1 MKISRSIG
9 NLCALFG
16 VATMWSCGSAP
27 KSDDGSLPGCQDIVL
42 EEIST
47 VPVHQRID
55 SVWCVPLETTDSSLV
70 SSVFDVE
77 VMDERFYVLDGKCAS
92 ILIFDKQGHYL
103 GGINDQGEG
112 PNEYFRIVNMELDRL
127 NKQILVNDGFSK
139 KLLVYDRDGNWV
151 KTIPFEFSQGVVVP
165 FMNDRFVQVNDGH
178 EWYAPD
184 DMKPWNLTLFDAQ
197 GHPLA
202 NWLQD
207 RTPNRIDFSPGM
219 NVCTLDNGELL
230 FSPLFSSILYTV
242 GEDSIVPTYRLVNR
256 LDGYKSLSESD
267 LQNVNYIF
275 GDKQCSYED
284 YVRRSYIFPGSFL
297 NNDHYLCV
305 GITIGKEHGY
315 VLYDKESGRT
325 EVISLKDNTPN
336 DIRFYKVDDA
346 LQELFRRF
354 PRCVDGKAF
363 YVDLDHVHKLMMGDK
378 DPGPK
383 FGPIYDALGEDD
395 NPVLVGY
402 TLKPTDEE

>member
-16 VATMWSCGSAP
+16 VTTMWSCGSAP

-77 VMDERFYVLDGKCAS
+77 VMDDRFYVLDGSCAS

-103 GGINDQGEG
+103 GGIYDQGPG
-112 PNEYFRIVNMELDRL
+112 PKEYIRIVDMKLDRL
-127 NKQILVNDGFSK
+127 NKQILVTDQFSK

-151 KTIPFEFSQGVVVP
+151 KTVPFAYCEGIVVP
-165 FMNDRFVQVNDGH
+165 FKGGRYVQVNDGR
-178 EWYAPD
+178 EQFLPD
-184 DMKPWNLTLFDAQ
+184 DMRPWNLTLFDDQ

-207 RTPNRIDFSPGM
+207 QTPNQIDFPAVRR
-219 NVCTLDNGELL
+219 VCTLDNGELL
-230 FSPLFSSILYTV
+230 FSPLFSSVFYRV
-242 GEDSIVPTYRLVNR
+242 GEDSIVPAYRLVNR

-267 LQNVNYIF
+267 LQNMNYVY
-275 GDKQCSYED
+275 GNEQCSYED
-284 YVRRSYIFPGSFL
+284 YVQRSYILPGPFRD
-297 NNDHYLCV
+297 NECYLCV
-305 GITIGKEHGY
+305 FLNIGKETGY

-325 EVISLKDNTPN
+325 EVISLKDDSPN
-336 DIRFYKVDDA
+336 DIKFYTVDDA
-346 LQELFRRF
+346 LWQLFSCF

-363 YVDLDHVHKLMMGDK
+363 YVELNHVHKLMMGEM

-383 FGPIYDALGEDD
+383 FGPIYDALGEND

-402 TLKPTDEE
+402 TLKPAEEK

>member
-16 VATMWSCGSAP
+16 VTTMWSCGSAP

-77 VMDERFYVLDGKCAS
+77 VMDDRFYVLDGKCAS

-127 NKQILVNDGFSK
+127 NKQIVVNDGFSK

-165 FMNDRFVQVNDGH
+165 FMNDRFVQVNDGR
-178 EWYAPD
+178 ELSVPD
-184 DMKPWNLTLFDAQ
+184 DMKPWNLTLFDDQ

-207 RTPNRIDFSPGM
+207 QTPSQIDFSAGS
-219 NVCTLDNGELL
+219 NVSTLDNGELL
-230 FSPLFSSILYTV
+230 FSPLFSSVFYTV
-242 GEDSIVPTYRLVNR
+242 GEDSIVPAYRLVNR

-267 LQNVNYIF
+267 LQNMNYVH
-275 GDKQCSYED
+275 GNEKCSYKD
-284 YVRRSYIFPGSFL
+284 YLRRTYVLPGLFL
-297 NNDHYLCV
+297 NNNHYLCTFLNV
-305 GITIGKEHGY
+305 GDKPCY
-315 VLYDKESGRT
+315 VLYDKENDRT
-325 EVISLKDNTPN
+325 EVISFESGAQN
-336 DIRFYKVDDA
+336 DIRFYSVDDV
-346 LQELFRRF
+346 LKRLFN
-354 PRCVDGKAF
+354 CVPLCIDGKAF
-363 YVDLDHVHKLMMGDK
+363 YVELSHAHKYMMGDK

-383 FGPIYDALGEDD
+383 FGPIYDALGEND

-402 TLKPTDEE
+402 TLKPAEEK

>member
-1 MKISRSIG
+1 MKMNRSMGSLSI
-9 NLCALFG
+9 LFCA
-16 VATMWSCGSAP
+16 AAMWSCGSA
-27 KSDDGSLPGCQDIVL
+27 STDDEGSWPGCQDIVL

-70 SSVFDVE
+70 SSVLAVE
-77 VMDERFYVLDGKCAS
+77 VMDGRFYVLDGSCAS

-103 GGINDQGEG
+103 GGIYDQGPG
-112 PNEYFRIVNMELDRL
+112 PKEYIRIVDMKLDRL
-127 NKQILVNDGFSK
+127 NKQILVTDQFSK

-151 KTIPFEFSQGVVVP
+151 KTVPFAYCVGIVVP
-165 FMNDRFVQVNDGH
+165 FKGGRFVQVNDGR
-178 EWYAPD
+178 EQFLPD
-184 DMKPWNLTLFDAQ
+184 DMRPWNLTLFDDQ

-207 RTPNRIDFSPGM
+207 QTPNQIDFPAVRR
-219 NVCTLDNGELL
+219 VCTLDNGELL
-230 FSPLFSSILYTV
+230 FSPLFSSVFYRV
-242 GEDSIVPTYRLVNR
+242 GEDSIVPAYRLVNR

-267 LQNVNYIF
+267 LQNMNYVC
-275 GDKQCSYED
+275 GNEQCSYED
-284 YVRRSYIFPGSFL
+284 YVRRSYVLPGLFL
-297 NNDHYLCV
+297 NNNHYLCAFLNV
-305 GITIGKEHGY
+305 GDKPCY

-346 LQELFRRF
+346 LEELFRRF

-402 TLKPTDEE
+402 TLKTAEEK